1 MTDSTNM
8 TPHPERDT
16 PPSKAA
22 VALKVWRTRLLNL
35 AVVVALVLLGVR
47 FQQDFNAERV
57 LRENDRLHRSLEEAL
72 TSMDELRQSVDSLHA
87 MDKEIRQMAKMEPIP
102 DEVRKMG
109 VGGAIYESTLPGISS
124 QTLGELAQLERETKL
139 LHASLSRAK
148 EMVVM
153 QADRMRRMPSI
164 VPVEGVTITSRFGF
178 REDPFSGSW
187 RMHEGIDFGANVGT
201 PVMAPADGV
210 VIETGF
216 DSGYGL
222 TVRLD
227 HGDGVQTLYAHLSRT
242 SVVEGEEVRRG
253 DRIGAVGN
261 TGRSTSPHLHYE
273 VHVRGRIV
281 DPEPYVLQ
289 ELADL
294 ND

>member
-1 MTDSTNM
+1 M
-8 TPHPERDT
+8 TPHPEQST

-35 AVVVALVLLGVR
+35 GVLVALILLGIR

-72 TSMDELRQSVDSLHA
+72 TNLDELRLSVDSLHA
-87 MDKEIRQMAKMEPIP
+87 IDREIRQLAKMEPIP

-109 VGGAIYESTLPGISS
+109 VGGAVYESTLPGISS
-124 QTLGELAQLERETKL
+124 QTLGQLAQLERETKL

-153 QADRMRRMPSI
+153 QADRMRRLPSI
-164 VPVEGVTITSRFGF
+164 VPVEGVSISSRFGF

-201 PVMAPADGV
+201 PVIAPADGT
-210 VIETGF
+210 VIETGL

-222 TVRLD
+222 TIRID

-242 SVVEGEEVRRG
+242 RVVEGEEVRRG
-253 DRIGAVGN
+253 DRIGDVGS

-273 VHVRGRIV
+273 VHMRGRIV

-294 ND
+294 NN

>member
-1 MTDSTNM
+1 MTEQNHMS
-8 TPHPERDT
+8 PQPERST
-16 PPSKAA
+16 PPSKGA

-35 AVVVALVLLGVR
+35 GVVVALVLLGVR

-57 LRENDRLHRSLEEAL
+57 LQENDRLHRSLEEAITNL
-72 TSMDELRQSVDSLHA
+72 DELRQSVDSLHA
-87 MDKEIRQMAKMEPIP
+87 IDKEIRQLAKLDPIP

-124 QTLGELAQLERETKL
+124 QTLGELAQLERETRL
-139 LHASLSRAK
+139 LHESLSRAK

-153 QADRMRRMPSI
+153 QADRMRRLPSI
-164 VPVEGVTITSRFGF
+164 VPVEGVGITSRFGF

-201 PVMAPADGV
+201 AVLAPADGT

-222 TVRLD
+222 TIKID

-242 SVVEGEEVRRG
+242 QVVEGEDVRRG
-253 DRIGAVGN
+253 DRIGSVGS

-281 DPEPYVLQ
+281 DPEPYVMQ

-294 ND
+294 AN